1 MYEFSSSSGLFIIER
16 KENNKPSAHYFF
28 KSLALPLIMIL
39 LLNISFSCKAQKKD
53 EAYIRQPAVAG
64 SFYPSNPEQLKEQ
77 LKKYLTEGEK
87 ERKKDINPNEI
98 AAIIAPH
105 AGYVFSGEVAASGFS
120 YLNPDKKYTTIFLIG
135 TSHQVYIKGASIF
148 KKGEFKTPLGNIEI
162 DSTITGKLI
171 KECSYIED
179 LPGAQNKEHSLEV
192 QLPFLQYR
200 LKNKFKIVPIII
212 GAQSENIC
220 KKIALALEPYFT
232 EDNLF
237 VISSD
242 FSHYPSYEDALK
254 IDKAT
259 GESILL
265 NSPEAFISAL
275 GKNDLLD
282 VNGLSTSCCSW
293 SAVLTLLHITKD
305 KPEIKVNHIKYS
317 NSGASVIGDKSRVVG
332 YHSFIFT
339 RKKET
344 KMSESFSLS
353 KDDKITLLKTA
364 RNTLENKLKYKAYYP
379 EDEFKYSDA
388 LKSSCGAFVTLKI
401 KGNLRGCIGRFITKE
416 PLYKTVIEMAIAAAT
431 QDTRFNPVSYSE
443 LKEINIEISVLTP
456 LKRIESDEEF
466 EIGKHGIYIIKDG
479 QGGTFLPQVAKET
492 GWTKE
497 EFLGHCARDKA
508 GIGWFGW
515 KDAELY
521 TYEALVFGEEDVLS
535 EE

>member
-1 MYEFSSSSGLFIIER
+1 MYEFYSSSQY
-16 KENNKPSAHYFF
+16 KP
-28 KSLALPLIMIL
+28 KVLPLIMIL

-53 EAYIRQPAVAG
+53 DAYIRQPAVAG

-77 LKKYLTEGEK
+77 LKSFFNEGEK

-98 AAIIAPH
+98 AAVIAPH
-105 AGYVFSGEVAASGFS
+105 AGYIYSGGVAASGFS
-120 YLNPDKKYTTIFLIG
+120 YLNPDKKFSTVFLIG

-162 DSTITGKLI
+162 DSTITKKLI

-179 LPGAQNKEHSLEV
+179 LPGAQTKEHSLEV

-212 GAQSENIC
+212 GAQSETIC
-220 KKIALALEPYFT
+220 RKIAQALEPYFT

-265 NSPEAFISAL
+265 NSPEAFIGAL

-293 SAVLTLLHITKD
+293 SSVLTLLHITKN
-305 KPEIKVNHIKYS
+305 KPEIKVSHIKYS
-317 NSGASVIGDKSRVVG
+317 NSGASEYGDKTRVVG

-339 RKKET
+339 QKKET

-353 KDDKITLLKTA
+353 KDDKITLLKIA
-364 RNTLENKLKYKAYYP
+364 RNTLENKLKSKTYYVVDDLKLS
-379 EDEFKYSDA
+379 ED
-388 LKSSCGAFVTLKI
+388 LKSTCGAFVTLT
-401 KGNLRGCIGRFITKE
+401 KGGQLRGCIGRFITKN
-416 PLYKTVIEMAIAAAT
+416 PLYKTVMEMAIAAAT
-431 QDTRFNPVSYSE
+431 QDTRFNPVSFNE
-443 LKEINIEISVLTP
+443 LNDINIEISVLTP
-456 LKRIESDEEF
+456 LKRIKSDDEF
-466 EIGKHGIYIIKDG
+466 EIGKHGIYMIKGG

-508 GIGWFGW
+508 GIGWYGW